1 MRCRSLAIACKKL
14 GLSCSILGPPDNY
27 KVEGDDALFDYWV
40 EQSDWVSETDDAEK
54 LILFSI
60 KVNAKALIIDDYK
73 IKESYQKILKKSK
86 IPWMQFDYTYQIL
99 LWADIVLN
107 SNITADI
114 QAYKKLKMNPKTRFL
129 LGAKYALLRP
139 EFTKAIL
146 KKRKTVERIL
156 ITFGGGD
163 DRGAILFSV
172 RAALDTTP
180 KNIELVIVSG
190 KDNPRN
196 KEIQE
201 WVQVN
206 GKGRVIL
213 NINPNNVA
221 EIFASCDLAI
231 MAGGTSTFEVA
242 YCGLPMLLITIAKNQ
257 IKQAKAWED
266 LNVGLYLGEL
276 SKINYIDICHQIDL
290 MIKNYNKYL
299 LADNIVDGCGSN
311 RVASEINN
319 CIKESS

>member
-1 MRCRSLAIACKKL
+1 MIVFRCNASPKIGIGHLMRCRSLAIACKKL

-190 KDNPRN
+190 KDNPRT

-201 WVQVN
+201 WVH
-206 GKGRVIL
+206 
-213 NINPNNVA
+213 
-221 EIFASCDLAI
+221 
-231 MAGGTSTFEVA
+231 
-242 YCGLPMLLITIAKNQ
+242 
-257 IKQAKAWED
+257 
-266 LNVGLYLGEL
+266 VGLYLGEL